1 MTQFLFGDDV
11 SKSVK
16 QIEESVKLKS
26 TITAKKP
33 SFSWCFLGGKTRG
46 SGHSVLARGF
56 SFRFQPYGFRRPAF
70 RGAQRT
76 SQVSHNADSKNARS
90 RGTFKPRH

>member
-1 MTQFLFGDDV
+1 MTRFLFGDDV

-33 SFSWCFLGGKTRG
+33 SFSWHFSGGKTRG
-46 SGHSVLARGF
+46 SGHSALARGF
-56 SFRFQPYGFRRPAF
+56 SSRFLPSGF
-70 RGAQRT
+70 
-76 SQVSHNADSKNARS
+76 
-90 RGTFKPRH
+90 